1 MLKVFFHDLRK
12 MTHSVVPA
20 IVILGL
26 VLIPPLFTWF
36 NVIASWDPFANT
48 RNLKVAIANTDA
60 GYKSDLV
67 PMRINIG
74 SLVLDRL
81 RTNSDLGWVIT
92 NAETAVAGATD
103 GTYYAAIVIPPEFS
117 KTMMTFYSADSDRA
131 SIDYYTNEKKNP
143 LAPKLTEQGAS
154 SVSNTINRVFAE
166 TLADV
171 GMNVVLSVS
180 DFLDEPQF
188 QNVLDRIGNR
198 VTELSNTARA
208 SATTAQS
215 FSDLAR
221 QATDIADS
229 AQSLIDATK
238 ANVEAQKQNLSAG
251 GAGVRDIKATL
262 TSVPDSLSKALT
274 TSSDSYLA
282 LQSSANELF
291 NALSAD
297 ANDSIDAINNA
308 AQRVL
313 VQRDQYRELSAHIEN
328 EIRPHLLPLGQR
340 SADKVIDLLNN
351 AATRQERVGQTLRST
366 ADKLAHQKD
375 SVEADRS
382 EIKQAVADAK
392 AAIDAAKDS
401 FETDLKPQLDQ
412 LSTQVSTVKSDVEDI
427 AGQLAAIS
435 GDTPTSSI
443 SRTLEGA
450 EADLAQAATSLR
462 EFANALDEVGKK
474 LADVKATGDLDALKE
489 LIGTNPDA
497 RAAIVSAPVNMH
509 RVALFE
515 VGAFGAAMTP
525 LYCMLALWVGALL
538 ASVAI
543 RVRVPDELGV
553 SAASAH
559 LGRYLTYV
567 LVGFLQ
573 STVTC
578 LGLIFFVEVNPE
590 HPFLLLLTGWTASAV
605 FTLMTYTFVALFGNA
620 GKALSVL
627 LLVMQISGSSG
638 AYPLQVLPN
647 WFSSISPF
655 LPGTHV
661 VAALR
666 SAIAGI
672 YGNEFWTQLGLLAL
686 FIPPV
691 LALGLLLRGPLE
703 GYNRRMDAA
712 MERVK
717 IM

>member
-1 MLKVFFHDLRK
+1 MLKVFLHDLRK
-12 MTHSVVPA
+12 VTHSVIPG

-36 NVIASWDPFANT
+36 NVIATWDPFTNT

-67 PMRINIG
+67 PLRVNIG

-81 RTNSDLGWVIT
+81 RTNSDLEWVIT
-92 NAETAVAGATD
+92 DEETAVVGATD

-117 KTMMTFYSADSDRA
+117 ETMMTFYAPGSERT

-180 DFLDEPQF
+180 DFLDEPEF
-188 QNVLDRIGNR
+188 QNALDRIAIR
-198 VTELSNTARA
+198 VTELSKTARA

-215 FSDLAR
+215 FSDLAG
-221 QATDIADS
+221 QSTAIAES

-238 ANVEAQKQNLSAG
+238 VNIDAQKQNLSDGDAG
-251 GAGVRDIKATL
+251 IKDIKAAL
-262 TSVPDSLSKALT
+262 TSVPDSLSTALT
-274 TSSDSYLA
+274 NSSDSYLA
-282 LQSSANELF
+282 LQSSADELF
-291 NALSAD
+291 DSLSTD
-297 ANDSIDAINNA
+297 ANDSIEAINNMA
-308 AQRVL
+308 DRVFI
-313 VQRDQYRELSAHIEN
+313 QRDQYRELSAHIEKD
-328 EIRPHLLPLGQR
+328 IRPHLLPVGQK

-351 AATRQERVGQTLRST
+351 AADRQERVGQAFQST
-366 ADKLAHQKD
+366 AQKAEEKKD
-375 SVEADRS
+375 SVEADRKD
-382 EIKQAVADAK
+382 IKQSIADAK
-392 AAIDAAKDS
+392 GAIDAAQNS

-412 LSTQVSTVKSDVEDI
+412 LSAQVSTVKADVEDI
-427 AGQLAAIS
+427 SSQLSAIS
-435 GDTPTSSI
+435 SAAPPSSI

-450 EADLAQAATSLR
+450 QNDLAQASKSLS
-462 EFANALDEVGKK
+462 EFADELDDVSKK
-474 LADVKATGDLDALKE
+474 LAEVKSTGDLDALKE
-489 LIGTNPDA
+489 LIGSNPDA
-497 RAAIVSAPVNMH
+497 RAAIVSAPVAMN
-509 RVALFE
+509 RVPLFK
-515 VGAFGAAMTP
+515 VGSFGAAMTP

-538 ASVAI
+538 TSVAI
-543 RVRVPDELGV
+543 RVNVPEQLGV
-553 SAASAH
+553 SRSSAY
-559 LGRYLTYV
+559 LGRYLTYF
-567 LVGFLQ
+567 LVGLLQ
-573 STVTC
+573 STLTC
-578 LGLIFFVEVNPE
+578 LGLIFFVEVDAA
-590 HPFLLLLTGWTASAV
+590 HPFLLLLTGWLASAV
-605 FTLMTYTFVALFGNA
+605 FTLMTYTFVVLIGNA

-627 LLVMQISGSSG
+627 LLVMQISGSGG
-638 AYPLQVLPN
+638 AYPLQLLPN

-666 SAIAGI
+666 SSIAGI

-691 LALGLLLRGPLE
+691 VALGLLMRGPLE